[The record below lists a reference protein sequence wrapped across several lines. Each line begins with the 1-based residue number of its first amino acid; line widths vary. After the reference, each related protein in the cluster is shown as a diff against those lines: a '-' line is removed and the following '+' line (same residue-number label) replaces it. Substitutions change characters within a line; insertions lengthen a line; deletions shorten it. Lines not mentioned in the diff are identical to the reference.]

1 MCVFNFWCSL
11 LAALILF
18 KLKSFIDR
26 IIIVYQAKWLINQS
40 HALKV
45 CLHFDIGSFYLNCV
59 FLV

>member
-1 MCVFNFWCSL
+1 MCVFNFWFSL

-18 KLKSFIDR
+18 KLKSFIDH
-26 IIIVYQAKWLINQS
+26 IIVYQAKWLINQS

-45 CLHFDIGSFYLNCV
+45 CLNFDIGSFYLNCV